1 MARKE
6 KQQSGTPKEPGRL
19 AQVRQVYTAARQVDR
34 TIPWWM
40 LLAFLAVLVVGVGI
54 GALLGHWVYAL
65 VVSIPLGLLAAV
77 LVLSRKA
84 ERAAFRSIEGQPGA
98 AGAALGALRRGW
110 YYDQQPVAVDGARGT
125 RPEDMAGAAFVYRAV
140 GRPGVVL
147 VAEGP
152 NARRSKLVA
161 QERKKVERVAPGVPV
176 TTLVVGDEAD
186 QVPVRKV
193 SAKMTRMKPVL
204 TKEEAAAV
212 NKRLKALG
220 GVRPPIPAG
229 MDPMRARVDRKA
241 MRGR

>member
-19 AQVRQVYTAARQVDR
+19 AQVRQVYTAARQVDP

-54 GALLGHWVYAL
+54 GALLGNWVYAL
-65 VVSIPLGLLAAV
+65 VLSIPLGLLAAV

-110 YYDQQPVAVDGARGT
+110 YYEQQPVAVDGARGT

-152 NARRSKLVA
+152 TARRSKLIA
-161 QERKKVERVAPGVPV
+161 QERRKVERVAPGVPV
-176 TTLVVGDEAD
+176 TALVVGDEAD

-193 SAKMTRMKPVL
+193 SSTMTRMKPVL

>member
-1 MARKE
+1 M
-6 KQQSGTPKEPGRL
+6 
-19 AQVRQVYTAARQVDR
+19 
-34 TIPWWM
+34 
-40 LLAFLAVLVVGVGI
+40 
-54 GALLGHWVYAL
+54 HN
-65 VVSIPLGLLAAV
+65 
-77 LVLSRKA
+77 
-84 ERAAFRSIEGQPGA
+84 
-98 AGAALGALRRGW
+98 
-110 YYDQQPVAVDGARGT
+110 
-125 RPEDMAGAAFVYRAV
+125 RAV

-152 NARRSKLVA
+152 SSRRSKLIA

-176 TTLVVGDEAD
+176 TALVVGDEAD

-193 SAKMTRMKPVL
+193 SSKMTRMKPVL

-229 MDPMRARVDRKA
+229 VDPMRARVDRKA